1 MSTMQRSHTMKK
13 FIAVLT
19 TLFLTGCSVFG
30 IRTADQPSYQLLN
43 EVGHIQ
49 IRQYP
54 ALLVA
59 ETEIAA
65 DYKNASNQGFH
76 RLAGY
81 IFGNNQKQQ
90 SLAMTAPV
98 IQEQQTETLAMTAP
112 VIQQKSEDRWLMA
125 FVLPKGYSVATA
137 PIPNDKAVVIKEL
150 PAKKVAV
157 IQYTGSL
164 CESGIEKNADIL
176 TIWLNQQGHKALSPA
191 RSAAYDPPWTLPFLR
206 HNEVQIDIE

>member
-1 MSTMQRSHTMKK
+1 MKK

-43 EVGHIQ
+43 DVGNIQ
-49 IRQYP
+49 VRHYP

-65 DYKNASNQGFH
+65 DYKTASNQGFK

-81 IFGNNQKQQ
+81 IFGNNQKQK
-90 SLAMTAPV
+90 SLAITAPV
-98 IQEQQTETLAMTAP
+98 IQEQQAETLAMTAP
-112 VIQQKSEDRWLMA
+112 VIQQKSKDRWLMA

-150 PAKKVAV
+150 HAKKVAV

-164 CESGIEKNADIL
+164 CESGIEKNATAL
-176 TIWLNQQGHKALSPA
+176 TNWLNQQGIKTLSPA

-206 HNEVQIDIE
+206 HNEVQVDIE

>member
-1 MSTMQRSHTMKK
+1 MKK

-43 EVGHIQ
+43 EVGNIQ

-65 DYKNASNQGFH
+65 DYKNASNQGFQ

-90 SLAMTAPV
+90 SLEMTAPV

-112 VIQQKSEDRWLMA
+112 VIQQKSKDRWLMA

-164 CESGIEKNADIL
+164 CESGIEKNTDTL
-176 TIWLNQQGHKALSPA
+176 TNWLNQQGIKTLSPA

-206 HNEVQIDIE
+206 HNEVQVDIE